1 MRVVFDCHGVE
12 SNTVLFCNW
21 SREVN
26 QSVAKLKSTMVI

>member
-1 MRVVFDCHGVE
+1 MRVVFDCVE
-12 SNTVLFCNW
+12 SNTGMFCNW

>member
-1 MRVVFDCHGVE
+1 MRVVFDRVE

-26 QSVAKLKSTMVI
+26 QSVAELKSTMVI